1 MFEAVASQR
10 ISISNAESYAMPLPH
25 DAWMETP
32 PTACNGMAG
41 GLQPRRPIK
50 DLAPSQSQSNDK
62 SKGLTMKRRRAA
74 EYLKLSGC
82 LLLIFSCVPM
92 GRTQESTR
100 KVLKK
105 AEVQY
110 PDELKK
116 RGIGGTVQLK
126 AIVKADGTVK
136 DITVIGG
143 SPALADAAKASV
155 RQWKFVPADAET
167 PVNVIVKFDPNS

>member
-1 MFEAVASQR
+1 
-10 ISISNAESYAMPLPH
+10 
-25 DAWMETP
+25 
-32 PTACNGMAG
+32 MANRG
-41 GLQPRRPIK
+41 SGSHAK
-50 DLAPSQSQSNDK
+50 SKDK
-62 SKGLTMKRRRAA
+62 SKGITMKRRRPA
-74 EYLKLSGC
+74 EYLKLSCC
-82 LLLIFSCVPM
+82 LLLIFSCVPR

-126 AIVKADGTVK
+126 VIVKADGTVK
-136 DITVIGG
+136 DISVVGG

-155 RQWKFVPADAET
+155 RQW
-167 PVNVIVKFDPNS
+167 